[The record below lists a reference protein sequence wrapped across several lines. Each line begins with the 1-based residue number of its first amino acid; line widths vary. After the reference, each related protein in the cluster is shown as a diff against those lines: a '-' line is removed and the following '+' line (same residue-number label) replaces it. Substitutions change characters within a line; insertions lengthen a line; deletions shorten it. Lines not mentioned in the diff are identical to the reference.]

1 MPCLFGCKC
10 ILEECC
16 KCLQFFFLIEIDI
29 QLLILQPFISIDAN
43 IPLPVGIND
52 KGIGGILVPV
62 RLVNL
67 ISAVISRISIA
78 GESGNSRH
86 HHNRVRLSPL
96 SSEGDMR
103 FEESSDTV
111 KSSHFLMLI
120 RIYHTA
126 CKKYSDNPANPVTS
140 SSYSA
145 G

>member
-1 MPCLFGCKC
+1 MSLMMRAVDFVMGSGAWLTCPCAVFCATC
-10 ILEECC
+10 
-16 KCLQFFFLIEIDI
+16 
-29 QLLILQPFISIDAN
+29 
-43 IPLPVGIND
+43 
-52 KGIGGILVPV
+52 
-62 RLVNL
+62 
-67 ISAVISRISIA
+67 SA
-78 GESGNSRH
+78 
-86 HHNRVRLSPL
+86 LSPL